1 MHIPDGAEVLRVKVF
16 PEASEDLV
24 VEKSKQKD
32 GWQYEVYTR
41 APALENQANRE
52 VLFLLAKHL
61 GVEQKRLRI
70 ISGHQASSKQILL
83 YPEGK

>member
-1 MHIPDGAEVLRVKVF
+1 MRVKAF

-24 VEKSKQKD
+24 VEK
-32 GWQYEVYTR
+32 GVGQYEVYTR

-52 VLFLLAKHL
+52 VLYLLAKHL

-70 ISGHQASSKQILL
+70 ISGHQASSKQVLL
-83 YPEGK
+83 HKES

>member
-1 MHIPDGAEVLRVKVF
+1 MHIPDGAEVLRVRVNPGAGVDEVIPKGV
-16 PEASEDLV
+16 
-24 VEKSKQKD
+24 
-32 GWQYEVYTR
+32 GQYEVWTR
-41 APALENQANRE
+41 AEAQENQANRE

-83 YPEGK
+83 YPEAS

>member
-24 VEKSKQKD
+24 VKKWMEGKT
-32 GWQYEVYTR
+32 GQYEVYTR

-52 VLFLLAKHL
+52 VLYLLARHL

-70 ISGHQASSKQILL
+70 ISGHQSLSKLILRN
-83 YPEGK
+83 P

>member
-1 MHIPDGAEVLRVKVF
+1 MQIPDGAEVLRVKVF

-24 VEKSKQKD
+24 VEK
-32 GWQYEVYTR
+32 GTGQYEVYTR

-52 VLFLLAKHL
+52 VLYLLAKHL

-83 YPEGK
+83 YE

>member
-1 MHIPDGAEVLRVKVF
+1 MNIPDGATVMRVKVF

-24 VEKSKQKD
+24 VEK
-32 GWQYEVYTR
+32 GTGQYEVYTR

-61 GVEQKRLRI
+61 KVEQKRLRM

-83 YPEGK
+83 YPEEK